1 MAKQKIG
8 YVCTECGAES
18 AKWAGRCESCGSWN
32 TLTEQILSP
41 EPSAGRRVARRT
53 SAATTQLS
61 AVNPDAEIRQKTG
74 IAELDRVLGGGI
86 VAGSLV
92 LISGE
97 PGIGKSTLLL
107 EAAARSGLQTL
118 YISGEESPRQIKL
131 RADRL
136 KADISRIR
144 VCPETDAE
152 NIAERVLAEKPEFV
166 VIDSV
171 QTVSL
176 EGVNSS
182 AGSISQVRECAV
194 RFMHLAKDSGIPVFL
209 VGHVNKEG
217 AVAGPKVLEHTVDA
231 VLVFE
236 GDRNTDLR
244 ILRAAKNRFGST
256 NEIGV
261 FAMTSSGLEPIENPS
276 ALFMESKPENVSGI
290 AAVCTMEGSRPLIA
304 EVQTLVAQTPF
315 PVPRRVANGFDYSRL
330 NLLLAVLE
338 KRCGMFFGTSDAYL
352 NVIGGLRLTEPAAD
366 LAVAVALASGLKD
379 FVIPADTLLIGEVG
393 LAGEVRGVSNMD
405 RRLAE
410 AERVGFRRC
419 IIPARNHVSV
429 STQMELVPV
438 CNIRETLNKL

>member
-1 MAKQKIG
+1 MPKQKIG
-8 YVCTECGAES
+8 YVCTKCGAES
-18 AKWAGRCESCGSWN
+18 AKWAGRCEACGSWN
-32 TLTEQILSP
+32 TLTEQLLSP
-41 EPSAGRRVARRT
+41 EPAAGRRTVRRT
-53 SAATTQLS
+53 AATATKLS
-61 AVNPDAEIRQKTG
+61 DVDPSVEARKKTG
-74 IAELDRVLGGGI
+74 IVELDRVLGGGI

-136 KADISRIR
+136 QANISNIR

-152 NIAERVLAEKPEFV
+152 SIAERILAEKPEFV

-176 EGVNSS
+176 EGINSS
-182 AGSISQVRECAV
+182 AGSVAQVRECAA
-194 RFMHLAKDSGIPVFL
+194 RFMYLAKDSGIPIFL

-236 GDRNTDLR
+236 GDRNTDFR

-261 FAMTSSGLEPIENPS
+261 FAMTSGGLEPIENPS

-338 KRCGMFFGTSDAYL
+338 KRCGMFFGTSDVYL
-352 NVIGGLRLTEPAAD
+352 NVIGGLKLTEPAAD

-393 LAGEVRGVSNMD
+393 LAGEVRGVSNME

-419 IIPARNHVSV
+419 IFPARNHVSMP
-429 STQMELVPV
+429 TQMELIQVG
-438 CNIRETLNKL
+438 NIKETLNKL